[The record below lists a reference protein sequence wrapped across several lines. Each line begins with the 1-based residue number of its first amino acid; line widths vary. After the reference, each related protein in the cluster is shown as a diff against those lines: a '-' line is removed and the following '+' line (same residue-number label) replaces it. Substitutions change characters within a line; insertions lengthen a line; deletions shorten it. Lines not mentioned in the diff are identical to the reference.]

1 MQVLYGIP
9 EILDVAHSF
18 YTDLYKSKSEYR
30 EEIRSAFDT
39 LIPENVLNAELQ
51 EKCEGLVTKYECFE
65 AIKSMKRNKSPG
77 LDGITIEFY
86 EHFWPLIGDLLTT
99 VFNESFEN
107 EILPFSQRSAVL
119 SLIFKNGDAEDIAN
133 YRPISLTNVDYR
145 ILSFVL
151 AGQLQKVISSIVSH
165 DQTAYIKKRYMG
177 YNIRLVDDII
187 AHYGQAQKKG
197 LIFMADFCKAF
208 DSLEWDFMLKT
219 LDFFHFGPSFKQ
231 WVKTIY
237 NSPICKIKNNGH
249 LSEQVIMTRGI
260 RQGCPASSLIFILAI
275 EILSLQIRQQAGLK
289 GLDLGFPTKTVK
301 TVQYAD
307 DCIVFLNDKNEL
319 CTALNILRQF
329 GKISGLNLNL
339 SKCEGLWLGKDK
351 NRQKKCNLCGIK
363 WPDQNKCLG
372 IYVGY
377 SFDKNLKKNWD
388 DKIDKVKQIL
398 DKWRGRELSLF
409 GRIQIIKTFTV
420 SQFVLPASLLVVP
433 SDITKKIESLLYE
446 FLWRSKDKVRRAKV
460 IQEIKHGGLNMVDI
474 KSLFMSFKAVWIS
487 RLLSSDPIIHS
498 WAQIAHFNYKPFL
511 ECNTQ
516 LLFNFDDKVN
526 FPDLNQLS
534 PFYREVLC
542 CFNRAFVTD
551 IDGFKEDIANQ
562 CIWGNKFICVRKRST
577 KNVLFLR
584 NWIRSGV
591 NKIGD
596 LKFVDGKLDTDFIFQ
611 KIRLQTNILTEI
623 LFCRDALLP
632 YQNELRA
639 MLESNLNDCQCLH
652 TKSKP
657 FYLRLK
663 HQLMGN
669 DVTLP
674 KFLQPFCSVD
684 DSIHIFMKKV
694 LLEKEIKLKEF
705 NFKLLHGILPCNKN
719 LKRWRIKDSEQCD
732 VCSLPQTLE
741 HLLFD
746 CHYVKPLWRVVESLC
761 DIQVSFHVILGVH
774 GSSDYDN
781 LITLVSFL
789 IYKEWLVLS
798 LENKSRSSSIV
809 LQYFKEELSTRL
821 KIYESC
827 TKFTIKEKMNL
838 EALIENL

>member
-1 MQVLYGIP
+1 MEEGEQSTKYFLGLEKSRQSFNCISSLKDSNGHTALTDN

-51 EKCEGLVTKYECFE
+51 EKCEGLVTKHECFE

-107 EILPFSQRSAVL
+107 EILPSSQRSAVL

-145 ILSFVL
+145 ILAFVL
-151 AGQLQKVISSIVSH
+151 AGRLQKVISSIVNH

-187 AHYGQAQKKG
+187 AHYDQAQKKG
-197 LIFMADFCKAF
+197 LIFMADFSKAF

-351 NRQKKCNLCGIK
+351 NRQKN
-363 WPDQNKCLG
+363 
-372 IYVGY
+372 V
-377 SFDKNLKKNWD
+377 
-388 DKIDKVKQIL
+388 
-398 DKWRGRELSLF
+398 
-409 GRIQIIKTFTV
+409 
-420 SQFVLPASLLVVP
+420 
-433 SDITKKIESLLYE
+433 
-446 FLWRSKDKVRRAKV
+446 
-460 IQEIKHGGLNMVDI
+460 
-474 KSLFMSFKAVWIS
+474 
-487 RLLSSDPIIHS
+487 
-498 WAQIAHFNYKPFL
+498 
-511 ECNTQ
+511 
-516 LLFNFDDKVN
+516 
-526 FPDLNQLS
+526 
-534 PFYREVLC
+534 
-542 CFNRAFVTD
+542 
-551 IDGFKEDIANQ
+551 
-562 CIWGNKFICVRKRST
+562 ICV
-577 KNVLFLR
+577 
-584 NWIRSGV
+584 
-591 NKIGD
+591 
-596 LKFVDGKLDTDFIFQ
+596 
-611 KIRLQTNILTEI
+611 E
-623 LFCRDALLP
+623 
-632 YQNELRA
+632 
-639 MLESNLNDCQCLH
+639 
-652 TKSKP
+652 
-657 FYLRLK
+657 
-663 HQLMGN
+663 
-669 DVTLP
+669 
-674 KFLQPFCSVD
+674 
-684 DSIHIFMKKV
+684 
-694 LLEKEIKLKEF
+694 
-705 NFKLLHGILPCNKN
+705 
-719 LKRWRIKDSEQCD
+719 
-732 VCSLPQTLE
+732 
-741 HLLFD
+741 
-746 CHYVKPLWRVVESLC
+746 
-761 DIQVSFHVILGVH
+761 
-774 GSSDYDN
+774 
-781 LITLVSFL
+781 
-789 IYKEWLVLS
+789 
-798 LENKSRSSSIV
+798 
-809 LQYFKEELSTRL
+809 
-821 KIYESC
+821 
-827 TKFTIKEKMNL
+827 
-838 EALIENL
+838 